1 MPPTDKSPRVAQC
14 EAELADLSAQIK
26 PLVEKS
32 QAAALS
38 AEDDKRF
45 DELTDQ
51 INKAGEA
58 LAKAINDDARSVEM
72 LTLYQKYNT
81 PADNVKRGISFDTA
95 TEPGPNGHGDGG
107 SGSIGS
113 QFVQSDELKD
123 YRKHL
128 KGASRPVQFKGLFP
142 EYDRSSAGPNG
153 QKALIYSGTGSASML
168 LPQVLPGIY
177 RGAEAPLVMRDVLM
191 NLNTTSD
198 SLTVVTESGFTN
210 SAAEVAEATLV
221 SEGAKPESALTF
233 TEASF
238 PVRTIAHWVPITRQM
253 LEDLPM
259 MEGYVEQRLRVG
271 LLRREDNQFLNG
283 NGTPPNLT
291 GILVTSGIQD
301 LNAAHFT
308 GAPVQDAA
316 SDNEN
321 INRIRRAK
329 RVIQVTGDANAT
341 FAVINPTDLEMIDTI
356 TDSTRQYLLGGPLVA
371 GPRRLWGLQVV
382 ESENIAAG
390 TVLVG
395 DGTMAAVVDRQDAR
409 IYMTDSH
416 SDFFVR
422 NIFVMLAEERVA
434 LPVFR
439 AAAFAKVALAAWA

>member
-1 MPPTDKSPRVAQC
+1 MNRIDQLK
-14 EAELADLSAQIK
+14 ADLAAKSLEAK
-26 PLVEKS
+26 PLAEKS
-32 QAAALS
+32 QASGLN
-38 AEDDKRF
+38 
-45 DELTDQ
+45 DEERAQLQSYADQ
-51 INKAGEA
+51 INAIGKD
-58 LAKAINDDARSVEM
+58 LAEAINDDARSVEM
-72 LTLYQKYNT
+72 LTLYQQYNQ
-81 PADNVKRGISFDTA
+81 PADNIKRGISFDTA
-95 TEPGPNGHGDGG
+95 TEPNGNTPKGG
-107 SGSIGS
+107 QSIGS
-113 QFVQSDELKD
+113 QFVQSDELKE

-142 EYDRSSAGPNG
+142 EYDRSATGPDG

-210 SAAEVAEATLV
+210 AAVEVAEATLV

-259 MEGYVEQRLRVG
+259 MEGYVEQRLRTG
-271 LLRREDNQFLNG
+271 LLRREDNQIING

-291 GILVTSGIQD
+291 GILATSGIQD

-321 INRIRRAK
+321 VNRIRRAK
-329 RVIQVTGDANAT
+329 RVIQVTGDAQAT
-341 FAVINPTDLEMIDTI
+341 FAVLNPTDLEMIDTI
-356 TDSTRQYLLGGPLVA
+356 TDANRMYLVGGPLA
-371 GPRRLWGLQVV
+371 TEPRRLWGLRIV

-390 TVLVG
+390 TALVG

-409 IYMTDSH
+409 VYMTDSH
-416 SDFFVR
+416 SDFFIR
-422 NIFVMLAEERVA
+422 NIFVMLAEERIA
-434 LPVFR
+434 FPVFR
-439 AAAFAKVALAAWA
+439 AAAFAKVTLAAWA